1 MEIIGRG
8 AEAVIRKKKQDGA
21 EIAVK
26 ERIKK
31 SYRIDEIDQELR
43 KLRTRKEAKV
53 LETINQVIPSPKLLK
68 VDEKENLIEMEFIA
82 GEKIRDVLEKED
94 YIALCKQIG
103 MQVAKIHKKNLI
115 HGDLTTSNF
124 ILKEGKIYFIDF
136 GLSFHS
142 ARIEDKAVDLHLL
155 KQALESK
162 HYTIWKECFE
172 AAINGYTIESDEADD
187 VLKRLE
193 QVEKRGRYKEKS

>member
-68 VDEKENLIEMEFIA
+68 VDEKENLIEMEFVA

>member
-68 VDEKENLIEMEFIA
+68 VGEKENLIEMEFIA

>member
-8 AEAVIRKKKQDGA
+8 AEAIIRKEKKNDA
-21 EIAVK
+21 DIVVK
-26 ERIKK
+26 RRIKK
-31 SYRIDEIDQELR
+31 SYRIDEIDEELR

-53 LETINQVIPSPKLLK
+53 LDAINQVIPSPKLLK
-68 VDEKENLIEMEFIA
+68 VDEKENLIEMEFID
-82 GEKIRDVLEKED
+82 GQKIRDVFEKED
-94 YIALCKQIG
+94 YIALSKQVG
-103 MQVAKIHKKNLI
+103 MQIAKIHKKNLI

-124 ILKEGKIYFIDF
+124 ILKDDRIYFIDF

-142 ARIEDKAVDLHLL
+142 TKVEDKAVDLHLL

-162 HYTIWKECFE
+162 HYTVWKECFE
-172 AAINGYTIESDEADD
+172 AALNSYTIESDEADA

-193 QVEKRGRYKEKS
+193 QVEKRGRHKEKK